1 MPADR
6 RNDISKMIYN
16 KTWTLFLDRDGVI
29 NKELR
34 DDYVTHWEDF
44 IFEEGALNALAK
56 LSAIF
61 GRIIIVT
68 NQRGVGIQK
77 MSEEDLQAIHNQM
90 QKEIEI
96 AGGRID
102 AIYFA
107 SAADRSDIRRKPN
120 PTMALEAQHDYPE
133 IDLLK
138 SVIVGNSISDM
149 DFGRNA
155 GMKSIFID
163 EKKKFYGVKTD
174 IMDEIHNS
182 LSDWSNSL

>member
-1 MPADR
+1 M
-6 RNDISKMIYN
+6 SYN

-34 DDYVTHWEDF
+34 DDYVTRWEDF
-44 IFEEGALNALAK
+44 VFEEGALSALAK

-68 NQRGVGIQK
+68 NQRGIGIQK
-77 MSEEDLQAIHNQM
+77 MTEEDLNAIHQQM
-90 QKEIEI
+90 HKTIED

-107 SAADRSDIRRKPN
+107 PASDRSDIRRKPN
-120 PTMALEAQHDYPE
+120 PTMALEAQNNFPE
-133 IDLLK
+133 IDLSK

-149 DFGRNA
+149 EFGRNA
-155 GMKSIFID
+155 GMKTIFID
-163 EKKKFYGVKTD
+163 EKKKFSGVKTD

-182 LSDWSNSL
+182 LFDWSNSL

>member
-1 MPADR
+1 
-6 RNDISKMIYN
+6 MIYN

-34 DDYVTHWEDF
+34 DDYVTRWEDF
-44 IFEEGALNALAK
+44 FFEEGALSALTK

-68 NQRGVGIQK
+68 NQRGIGIQK
-77 MSEEDLQAIHNQM
+77 MTEEDLQAIHKQM
-90 QKEIEI
+90 QKEIED

-107 SAADRSDIRRKPN
+107 SASDRSDIRRKPN

-155 GMKSIFID
+155 GMKTIFID
-163 EKKKFYGVKTD
+163 EKKKFLGIKTEV
-174 IMDEIHNS
+174 MDELYNS
-182 LSDWSNSL
+182 LSDWTNSL

>member
-1 MPADR
+1 M
-6 RNDISKMIYN
+6 SYN

-34 DDYVTHWEDF
+34 DDYVTCWEDF
-44 IFEEGALNALAK
+44 VFEEEALSALAK

-68 NQRGVGIQK
+68 NQRGIGIQK
-77 MSEEDLQAIHNQM
+77 MTEEDLQAIHNQM
-90 QKEIEI
+90 YKEIEV

-107 SAADRSDIRRKPN
+107 PAADRSDIRRKPN

-138 SVIVGNSISDM
+138 SVIVGNSITDM

-155 GMKSIFID
+155 GMKTVFID
-163 EKKKFYGVKTD
+163 EKKKFFGVKTD

-182 LSDWSNSL
+182 LFDWSNNL

>member
-1 MPADR
+1 M
-6 RNDISKMIYN
+6 SYN

-34 DDYVTHWEDF
+34 DDYVTRWEDF

-61 GRIIIVT
+61 GKIIIVT
-68 NQRGVGIQK
+68 NQRGIGIQK
-77 MSEEDLQAIHNQM
+77 MTEENLQVIHKQM
-90 QKEIEI
+90 QMEIED

-107 SAADRSDIRRKPN
+107 PAADRSDIRRKPN
-120 PTMALEAQHDYPE
+120 PTMAFEARNDFPE
-133 IDLLK
+133 IDLSK

-149 DFGRNA
+149 EFGRKA
-155 GMKSIFID
+155 GMYTVFID
-163 EKKKFYGVKTD
+163 EKKKFSGIKTD
-174 IMDEIHNS
+174 VMDEIYNS

>member
-1 MPADR
+1 LSADR
-6 RNDISKMIYN
+6 RNDFSKMSYN

-34 DDYVTHWEDF
+34 DDYVTRWEDF
-44 IFEEGALNALAK
+44 VFEKGALSALAK

-61 GRIIIVT
+61 GKIIIVT
-68 NQRGVGIQK
+68 NQRGIGIQK
-77 MSEEDLQAIHNQM
+77 MTEEDLQAIHKQM
-90 QKEIEI
+90 RKEIEI

-107 SAADRSDIRRKPN
+107 PASDRSDIRRKPN
-120 PTMALEAQHDYPE
+120 PTMALEAQHDFPE

-149 DFGRNA
+149 EFGRNA
-155 GMKSIFID
+155 RMSTIFID
-163 EKKKFYGVKTD
+163 EKKKFLGLKTEV
-174 IMDEIHNS
+174 MDELYNS
-182 LSDWSNSL
+182 LSDWTNSL

>member
-1 MPADR
+1 
-6 RNDISKMIYN
+6 MIYN

-34 DDYVTHWEDF
+34 DDYVTRWEDF
-44 IFEEGALNALAK
+44 VFEVGALSALAK

-68 NQRGVGIQK
+68 NQRGIGIQK
-77 MSEEDLQAIHNQM
+77 MTEEDLNAIHQQM
-90 QKEIEI
+90 QKAIEDE
-96 AGGRID
+96 GGRID

-107 SAADRSDIRRKPN
+107 PAADRSDIRRKPN
-120 PTMALEAQHDYPE
+120 PVMALEAQNNFPE

-138 SVIVGNSISDM
+138 AVIVGNSISDM
-149 DFGRNA
+149 EFGRNA
-155 GMKSIFID
+155 GMITVFID
-163 EKKKFYGVKTD
+163 EKKKFSGVKTD

-182 LSDWSNSL
+182 LFDWSNSL

>member
-1 MPADR
+1 M
-6 RNDISKMIYN
+6 SYN

-34 DDYVTHWEDF
+34 DDYVTCWEDF
-44 IFEEGALNALAK
+44 VFEEEALSALAK

-68 NQRGVGIQK
+68 NQRGIGIQK
-77 MSEEDLQAIHNQM
+77 MTEEDLQAIHNQM
-90 QKEIEI
+90 YKEIEV

-107 SAADRSDIRRKPN
+107 PAADRTDIRRKPN

-149 DFGRNA
+149 EFGRNA
-155 GMKSIFID
+155 GMTTIFID
-163 EKKKFYGVKTD
+163 EKMKFAGVKTEV
-174 IMDEIHNS
+174 MNEIHNS
-182 LSDWSNSL
+182 LFDWSNSL